1 MKTLSEVLGVGKL
14 VGSRGSAFRRTS
26 TSKPDDWK
34 DHSGKDVGA
43 MRNFAHERAA
53 VAKAEASRRER
64 EAKVEKRNKDAAQRA
79 KETLRMAKEDL
90 EEAKGKFVYDKPL
103 KAQVAAM
110 DKHSTDAL
118 KGMHDRW
125 ASDHKDM
132 KSNPAHSERLLAAHH
147 VLKNRGVSVP
157 DLPQHKNLGMVR
169 RFTTEATESS
179 GTEAR
184 VKIKNVAR
192 PDDAPPTSEKSLL
205 SRNGEIKVKKVDEE
219 IAAAISRK
227 YGLTDSILEAAR
239 AVMEKKTQVDLD
251 PTTDDKE
258 DNGDNDDDDDD
269 VKKESKHTTPKS
281 DKEKKLAALAHPK
294 DKITH
299 KDVLVGRGV
308 LKKEDV
314 DVDSLT
320 EEQLEE
326 VLKKSDP
333 AGTWVKDFVHS
344 KDPKFAGKSKKERMK
359 MALGAYYAK
368 QRNEEVEEVDEAIK
382 PYVSYSAGGMG
393 KSPSATVMAANEK
406 PHKTFTKTE
415 HGHDYKQKAMDYF
428 KKHGN
433 KLKEEEQLDELEKSK
448 YVDMVYKATDPSYGR
463 GADHIIKRAGKEHGP
478 KFAKDLEGI
487 ADKGHFP
494 RRGHSSGRDPL
505 KPYPGDTGPRITKAG
520 KMHSADARVMKSKIG
535 SRLGQHT
542 KPNLPESEQLQEL
555 SPKTLGSYAVKVASL
570 PPEKVKP
577 SREAGIEKATKKLR
591 KMREDV
597 EFSFTDEEIE
607 RLETI
612 AAQLDEAKPTVVSAP
627 IRGANQDQSGFG
639 VKNNTADYTI
649 SDSKKI
655 KVKEETELEE
665 GRGRPKKSGEEAEG
679 DDTAKHPIQQLH
691 KIAASI
697 QGNEPHFE
705 HKDGSKTKV
714 SKQLAKHITAVYGS
728 MRTTQEKDDFANK
741 LHANRDSMM
750 SAVDKHV
757 R

>member
-1 MKTLSEVLGVGKL
+1 MKKL
-14 VGSRGSAFRRTS
+14 TELISTGRLAGSRGASFRRTS

-43 MRNFAHERAA
+43 MRNFAHEKAA
-53 VAKAEASRRER
+53 VAKADASRKER
-64 EAKVEKRNKDAAQRA
+64 EAKVEKRNRDAAQRA
-79 KETLRMAKEDL
+79 KETLRMAKESLD
-90 EEAKGKFVYDKPL
+90 EAKGKFVYDRPL
-103 KAQVAAM
+103 KVHVAAM
-110 DKHSTDAL
+110 EKRDTADL
-118 KGMHDRW
+118 RGMHDRW
-125 ASDHKDM
+125 SGDHRDKKSD
-132 KSNPAHSERLLAAHH
+132 PATSERLLAVHH
-147 VLKNRGVSVP
+147 VLKKRGESVP
-157 DLPQHKNLGMVR
+157 DLPQHKNLGMTK
-169 RFTTEATESS
+169 RFTEETEAT
-179 GTEAR
+179 GTAAR

-192 PDDAPPTSEKSLL
+192 LDDEPPTSEKSKL
-205 SRNGEIKVKKVDEE
+205 SKQAEIRTKIIEE
-219 IAAAISRK
+219 KPPMRK
-227 YGLTDSILEAAR
+227 IDFGLPADLINATRSIL
-239 AVMEKKTQVDLD
+239 EKKTQVELD
-251 PTTDDKE
+251 PETDDKE
-258 DNGDNDDDDDD
+258 DNGDNEADDDDDD

-281 DKEKKLAALAHPK
+281 EKDKKLAALAHPK

-308 LKKEDV
+308 LKKEETEIEEKTLYGTPDEHKRKLDRLAKKEKALPPGISPARKALAIQKQKLQASMKKEDV
-314 DVDSLT
+314 DIDSLT

-333 AGTWVKDFVHS
+333 AGKWVSDFVHS

-359 MALGAYYAK
+359 MALGAYYGK
-368 QRNEEVEEVDEAIK
+368 QRNEEVEQI
-382 PYVSYSAGGMG
+382 
-393 KSPSATVMAANEK
+393 
-406 PHKTFTKTE
+406 
-415 HGHDYKQKAMDYF
+415 
-428 KKHGN
+428 
-433 KLKEEEQLDELEKSK
+433 DELEKSK

-463 GADHIIKRAGKEHGP
+463 GADHIIKRAGREHGA

-535 SRLGQHT
+535 SRLGQHI
-542 KPNLPESEQLQEL
+542 KPNLPESEQLDEL
-555 SPKTLGSYAVKVASL
+555 SPKTLGGYAVKVASL

-591 KMREDV
+591 GMKE
-597 EFSFTDEEIE
+597 ELTAEEIE
-607 RLETI
+607 RIEAI
-612 AAQLDEAKPTVVSAP
+612 AAQLDEAKPTIVSAP

-639 VKNNTADYTI
+639 VKSNTADYTI
-649 SDSKKI
+649 SDSKKV
-655 KVKEETELEE
+655 KVKEEVELEE

-691 KIAASI
+691 KIAVAI

-714 SKQLAKHITAVYGS
+714 GKHLAKHITAVYGS
-728 MRTTQEKDDFANK
+728 MRTTQDKEDFANK
-741 LHANRDSMM
+741 LHANRQSMM
-750 SAVDKHV
+750 TAVDKHV

>member
-1 MKTLSEVLGVGKL
+1 MKKLSEVISVGKL
-14 VGSRGSAFRRTS
+14 VGSRGASFRKTS
-26 TSKPDDWK
+26 TSKPDDMR
-34 DHSGKDVGA
+34 DRSGKDVGA
-43 MRNFAHERAA
+43 MRNFAHEKAA
-53 VAKAEASRRER
+53 VAKAAASKSER
-64 EAKVEKRNKDAAQRA
+64 EAVIAKRSKDAAARA
-79 KETLRMAKEDL
+79 RETLRMAKEGLD
-90 EEAKGKFVYDKPL
+90 EAKGKFVYDKPL
-103 KAQVAAM
+103 KAHVAAM

-125 ASDHKDM
+125 ASDHRDM

-157 DLPQHKNLGMVR
+157 DLPQHKNLGMVK
-169 RFTTEATESS
+169 RFTAESTESS

-184 VKIKNVAR
+184 VRIKNVSR
-192 PDDAPPTSEKSLL
+192 PGDPEPTSEKSKL
-205 SRNGEIKVKKVDEE
+205 SKQAEIKTKIIEE
-219 IAAAISRK
+219 RPPMRKIDFGLPADLISATR
-227 YGLTDSILEAAR
+227 SIL
-239 AVMEKKTQVDLD
+239 EKKTQVDLD
-251 PTTDDKE
+251 PETDDKE
-258 DNGDNDDDDDD
+258 DNGDNESDDDDD

-308 LKKEDV
+308 LKKEETEIDEGDAPYFPITGNAPKGSSERKRKAV
-314 DVDSLT
+314 QMALGRKNKDHPDWNPRINPQTAALRLGRKLQKEEEIEIDSLT

-333 AGTWVKDFVHS
+333 AGKWISDFVHS

-368 QRNEEVEEVDEAIK
+368 QRNEEVEQI
-382 PYVSYSAGGMG
+382 
-393 KSPSATVMAANEK
+393 
-406 PHKTFTKTE
+406 
-415 HGHDYKQKAMDYF
+415 
-428 KKHGN
+428 
-433 KLKEEEQLDELEKSK
+433 DELEKSK
-448 YVDMVYKATDPSYGR
+448 YVDKVRDATDPSYGR
-463 GADHIIKRAGKEHGP
+463 GADHIIKKAGKEHGA

-487 ADKGHFP
+487 AYKSHFP
-494 RRGHSSGRDPL
+494 RHGLQKSDPL
-505 KPYPGDTGPRITKAG
+505 KRPAYDSGPRITKAG
-520 KMHSADARVMKSKIG
+520 KMHSVDARVMKGKIS

-542 KPNLPESEQLQEL
+542 KPNLPESEQIE
-555 SPKTLGSYAVKVASL
+555 YA
-570 PPEKVKP
+570 
-577 SREAGIEKATKKLR
+577 
-591 KMREDV
+591 
-597 EFSFTDEEIE
+597 FTNEEIE
-607 RLETI
+607 RLEAI

-639 VKNNTADYTI
+639 VKKSVADYTI
-649 SDSKKI
+649 SDSKKE
-655 KVKEETELEE
+655 KVKEEVDLDEA
-665 GRGRPKKSGEEAEG
+665 RGRPKKSGEAPEG

-691 KIAASI
+691 KIAAAI

-741 LHANRDSMM
+741 LHANRQSMM
-750 SAVDKHV
+750 TAVDKHV